1 MNTMAGIF
9 QPTGYLVLKDI
20 KLSEFDNKNL
30 SIDEQMAYVFDSPCR
45 YQVIAGSLR
54 QSGIVLTFKKNHI
67 TWMDWSIPMKSPYS
81 NEASYNA
88 IIDEYN

>member
-20 KLSEFDNKNL
+20 KLSEFDKNL
-30 SIDEQMAYVFDSPCR
+30 SIDEQMAYVFDSPCH

-54 QSGIVLTFKKNHI
+54 QTGIDLTFKKNHI
-67 TWMDWSIPMKSPYS
+67 TWMNRLIPMKSPYS